1 MIRAI
6 SIAVLCFTLSACA
19 AVEKAPLSAASLVL
33 QGVKFYFGN
42 SIPSEIPVDSSGTGE
57 TREKAIQNA
66 LIAAVQEAIGVLI
79 VSDVTVESNRIVRDI
94 AATYSS
100 GVVKS
105 YKVKNCASTD
115 RIQCDISAVVSPF
128 AFRKTLLASGS
139 VTKIDGESLYGQY
152 VTSKNAILQRY
163 RLTEYFFSRI
173 RAQGL
178 QLRLVRFEVQ
188 PSTINKVPIYI
199 EYDIRFDPEFKKSI
213 IELLNKLQRDTSG
226 GFNVWNGQWQQL
238 PPGVDPM
245 TIYIEWGP
253 SGFLSNRVWVH
264 TFDRK
269 FLQMMQFYESQ
280 EISVMIRELNLC
292 DRVSHNGIFTIDWHR
307 LRRSGIIEVDPDRL
321 RGVKQLSLTAGC

>member
-105 YKVKNCASTD
+105 YKVKNCTSTD
-115 RIQCDISAVVSPF
+115 RIRCDISAVVSPF
-128 AFRKTLLASGS
+128 AFRQTLLASGS
-139 VTKIDGESLYGQY
+139 VTKVDGESLYGQY

-173 RAQGL
+173 RTQGL

-188 PSTINKVPIYI
+188 PSTKNKVPIYI
-199 EYDIRFDPEFKKSI
+199 EYDIRFDPQFKRTI
-213 IELLNKLQRDTSG
+213 IELLEKLQQDTNG
-226 GFNVWNGQWQQL
+226 GVNKWTGEWREL

-245 TIYIEWGP
+245 TVYIQWGP
-253 SGFLSNRVWVH
+253 TGLKGNRVWVN
-264 TFDRK
+264 TFDRDY
-269 FLQMMQFYESQ
+269 FQMMRLYQFQ
-280 EISVMIRELNLC
+280 EIPVIIKELNLC
-292 DRVSHNGIFTIDWHR
+292 DAVSHDGIFTIDWYR
-307 LRRSGIIEVDPDRL
+307 LRRSGIIEVDPEQL
-321 RGVKQLSLTAGC
+321 RGVKQLTLGVGC

>member
-42 SIPSEIPVDSSGTGE
+42 SIPSEIPVDSSGTGV

-105 YKVKNCASTD
+105 YKVKNCTSTD
-115 RIQCDISAVVSPF
+115 RIRCDISAVVSPF
-128 AFRKTLLASGS
+128 AFRQTLLASGS
-139 VTKIDGESLYGQY
+139 VTKVDGESLYGQY

-173 RAQGL
+173 RTQGL

-188 PSTINKVPIYI
+188 PSTKNKVPIYI
-199 EYDIRFDPEFKKSI
+199 EYDIRFDPQFKRTI
-213 IELLNKLQRDTSG
+213 IELLEKLQQDTNG
-226 GFNVWNGQWQQL
+226 GVNKWTGEWREL

-245 TIYIEWGP
+245 TVYIQWGP
-253 SGFLSNRVWVH
+253 TGLKGNRVWVN
-264 TFDRK
+264 TFDRDY
-269 FLQMMQFYESQ
+269 FQMMRLYQFQ
-280 EISVMIRELNLC
+280 EIPVIIKELNLC
-292 DRVSHNGIFTIDWHR
+292 DAVSHDGIFTIDWYR
-307 LRRSGIIEVDPDRL
+307 LRRSGIIEVDPEQL
-321 RGVKQLSLTAGC
+321 RGVKQLTLGVGC

>member
-6 SIAVLCFTLSACA
+6 SIAALCFTLSACA

-128 AFRKTLLASGS
+128 AFRQTLLASGS
-139 VTKIDGESLYGQY
+139 VTKVDGESLYGQY

-173 RAQGL
+173 RTQGL
-178 QLRLVRFEVQ
+178 QLRLVRFEVR
-188 PSTINKVPIYI
+188 PSTRNKVPIYI
-199 EYDIRFDPEFKKSI
+199 EYDIRFDPQFKQTI
-213 IELLNKLQRDTSG
+213 IELLEKLQQDTNG
-226 GFNVWNGQWQQL
+226 GFNKWSGQWREL

-245 TIYIEWGP
+245 TVYIQWGP
-253 SGFLSNRVWVH
+253 TGLKDNRVWIH
-264 TFDRK
+264 TFDRDY
-269 FLQMMQFYESQ
+269 FQMMRLYQFQ
-280 EISVMIRELNLC
+280 EIPITIKELNLC
-292 DRVSHNGIFTIDWHR
+292 DMVSHDGIFTIDWYR
-307 LRRSGIIEVDPDRL
+307 LRRSAIIEVDPEQL
-321 RGVKQLSLTAGC
+321 RGVKQLTLGLGC

>member
-6 SIAVLCFTLSACA
+6 SIAVLCFTLIACA
-19 AVEKAPLSAASLVL
+19 TVEKAPLSAASLVL

-105 YKVKNCASTD
+105 YKVKNCTSTD
-115 RIQCDISAVVSPF
+115 RIRCDISAVVSPF
-128 AFRKTLLASGS
+128 AFRQTLLASGS
-139 VTKIDGESLYGQY
+139 VTKVDGESLYGQY

-173 RAQGL
+173 RTQGL

-188 PSTINKVPIYI
+188 PSTKNKVPIYI
-199 EYDIRFDPEFKKSI
+199 EYDIRFDPQFKRTI
-213 IELLNKLQRDTSG
+213 IELLEKLQQDTNG
-226 GFNVWNGQWQQL
+226 GVNKWTGEWREL

-245 TIYIEWGP
+245 TVYIQWGP
-253 SGFLSNRVWVH
+253 TGLKGNRVWVN
-264 TFDRK
+264 TFDRDY
-269 FLQMMQFYESQ
+269 FQMMRLYQFQ
-280 EISVMIRELNLC
+280 EIPVIIKELNLC
-292 DRVSHNGIFTIDWHR
+292 DAVSHDGIFTIDWYR
-307 LRRSGIIEVDPDRL
+307 LRRSGIIEVDPEQL
-321 RGVKQLSLTAGC
+321 RGVKQLTLGVGC

>member
-6 SIAVLCFTLSACA
+6 SIAALCFTLSACA

-42 SIPSEIPVDSSGTGE
+42 SIPSEIPVESSGTGE

-128 AFRKTLLASGS
+128 AFRQTLLASGS
-139 VTKIDGESLYGQY
+139 VTKVDGESLYGQY

-173 RAQGL
+173 RTQGL

-188 PSTINKVPIYI
+188 PSTSNKVPIYL
-199 EYDIRFDPEFKKSI
+199 EYDIRFDPQFKQAI
-213 IELLNKLQRDTSG
+213 IELLEKLQQDTNG
-226 GFNVWNGQWQQL
+226 GFNKWSGQWREL

-245 TIYIEWGP
+245 TVYIQWGP
-253 SGFLSNRVWVH
+253 TGLKDNRVWIH
-264 TFDRK
+264 TFDRG
-269 FLQMMQFYESQ
+269 FSRMMHHYQVQ
-280 EISVMIRELNLC
+280 EISTRIKELEIC
-292 DRVSHNGIFTIDWHR
+292 DRVSHDGIFTIDWYK
-307 LRRSGIIEVDPDRL
+307 LRRSGVIEVDPERL
-321 RGVKQLSLTAGC
+321 RGVRQLSLEVGC